1 MILTKTV
8 IYTRV
13 SSQSQDNQ
21 RQVLNLTRIADE
33 KNWMVKRTFQEKVSG
48 TTRANSRTEF
58 YKMIQ
63 YIENNNIDLVM
74 ISEVSRIG
82 RRVLDVLNSVDLLHK
97 KHTGVF
103 IQQFNIITF
112 QDGKEDPIA
121 KMLLQT
127 LSIGAEMENS
137 MRKNRQLEGIQLAK
151 LNQKYKGRK
160 NGAKADPT
168 ILLKKYLDVTELLK
182 KSDLSLRR
190 IAQITNHSINTVRKV
205 SKLSN
210 I

>member
-1 MILTKTV
+1 MKTV

-21 RQVLNLTRIADE
+21 RQILNLKRIADE
-33 KNWMVKRTFQEKVSG
+33 KNWKMKRTFQEKVSG
-48 TTRANSRTEF
+48 TTRANSRSEF

-63 YIENNNIDLVM
+63 YIENNSIDLVL

-82 RRVLDVLNSVDLLHK
+82 RRVLDVLNSVELLHK
-97 KHTGVF
+97 KHTGIF

-121 KMLLQT
+121 KMLLQM

-151 LNQKYKGRK
+151 LNQKYKGRQK
-160 NGAKADPT
+160 GAKATPSN
-168 ILLKKYLDVTELLK
+168 LLEKYSDVYDLIK

-190 IAQITNHSINTVRKV
+190 IAQITEHSINTVRKIR
-205 SKLSN
+205 N
-210 I
+210 IASL

>member
-1 MILTKTV
+1 MILMKTV

-21 RQVLNLTRIADE
+21 RQILNLKRIADE
-33 KNWMVKRTFQEKVSG
+33 KNWKMKRTFQEKVSG
-48 TTRANSRTEF
+48 TTRANSRSEF

-63 YIENNNIDLVM
+63 YIENNSIDLVL

-82 RRVLDVLNSVDLLHK
+82 RRVLDVLNSVELLHK
-97 KHTGVF
+97 KHTGIF

-121 KMLLQT
+121 KMLLQM

-151 LNQKYKGRK
+151 LNQKYKGRQK
-160 NGAKADPT
+160 GAKATPSN
-168 ILLKKYLDVTELLK
+168 LLEKYSDVYDLIK

-190 IAQITNHSINTVRKV
+190 IAQITEHSINTVRKIR
-205 SKLSN
+205 N
-210 I
+210 IASL